1 MRDPDAEKKQLRR
14 SRETAEPEEIYKAL
28 KGFWKRT
35 KLSNVRHIVLAHLLA
50 HTSADSPQ
58 PITLDAAKK
67 LTIAG
72 LTDALSRLVCLI

>member
-1 MRDPDAEKKQLRR
+1 MKDPDAGKKDARR
-14 SRETAEPEEIYKAL
+14 PRETAEPEEIYKAL

-35 KLSNVRHIVLAHLLA
+35 KLSNVRHIALAHILAHLS
-50 HTSADSPQ
+50 TDSPQ

-72 LTDALSRLVCLI
+72 LIDALSRLVCLI